1 MLVGQFG
8 GVELTVGTGKEFT
21 VTVLFTVTEQ
31 PLLSTTVTVYEVVAV
46 GETLRMEFVEPSPQV
61 NVEPPVAVNMASI
74 PTHIVPSLFVKPDW
88 SVTAMAA
95 VGVAFTVIV
104 PTALTVPQPPVNGML

>member
-1 MLVGQFG
+1 M
-8 GVELTVGTGKEFT
+8 EFT
-21 VTVLFTVTEQ
+21 VTVVFTVAEQ

-46 GETLRMEFVEPSPQV
+46 GETLRIEFVVLSPQV

-74 PTHIVPSLFVKPDW
+74 PSHIVPSLFVKPDW
-88 SVTAMAA
+88 SVTAIAA

-104 PTALTVPQPPVNGML
+104 PPALTVPQPPVNGML